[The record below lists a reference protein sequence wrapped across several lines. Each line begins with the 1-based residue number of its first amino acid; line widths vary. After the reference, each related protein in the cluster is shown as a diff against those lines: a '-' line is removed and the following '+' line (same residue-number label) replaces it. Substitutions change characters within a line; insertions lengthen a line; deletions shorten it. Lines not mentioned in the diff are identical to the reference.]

1 MEPGLQSSFI
11 PKDASSATPL
21 PNQRSSGGLSEIG
34 MLLAIVLLVAS
45 AALAGAVFLYEQYA
59 QSSSVSKL
67 EQLKRAKEAF
77 EPALIQELT
86 RLDDRMRASE
96 TLLSSHVAPIA
107 FFDALQKSTLTTISF
122 QTLDLQATDS
132 QHMTIK
138 INGVAEGVNSIAL
151 QADLFSKNGIILNPI
166 FSDISRQADGVHFTL
181 SAIINPESVNYTQLI
196 NSASSFQQTTSA
208 AEASPFGSQ
217 GTGAPASS
225 GTSQQA
231 TLPSGDQSQGAVI
244 PNPTGQVLQP
254 TLPSGTQ

>member
-11 PKDASSATPL
+11 PKDASAATPL
-21 PNQRSSGGLSEIG
+21 PKQRASGGLSEVG

-67 EQLKRAKEAF
+67 EQLQRAKEAF

-96 TLLSSHVAPIA
+96 ALLSAHTAPIA

-122 QTLDLQATDS
+122 QTLDLQANDS
-132 QHMTIK
+132 QHMTVK
-138 INGVAEGVNSIAL
+138 ITGVAEGVNSIAL

-181 SAIINPESVNYTQLI
+181 SAIINPESVSYTQLI
-196 NSASSFQQTTSA
+196 NSASSFQQPATGND
-208 AEASPFGSQ
+208 ASPFGEQGTVVPASQ
-217 GTGAPASS
+217 GI
-225 GTSQQA
+225 SQQPS
-231 TLPSGDQSQGAVI
+231 LPSGEQMQDV
-244 PNPTGQVLQP
+244 NVPTPSESLSQP